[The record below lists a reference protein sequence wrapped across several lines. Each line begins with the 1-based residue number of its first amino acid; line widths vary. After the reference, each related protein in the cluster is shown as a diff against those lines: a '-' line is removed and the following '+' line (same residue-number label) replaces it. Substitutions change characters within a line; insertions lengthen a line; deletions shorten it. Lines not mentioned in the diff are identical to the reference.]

1 MTCLNIL
8 SFFVFGF
15 IAVLNILFII
25 VCIFDEKKGKSSK
38 LEGYNERNSEEI
50 E

>member
-15 IAVLNILFII
+15 IVVLNILFII
-25 VCIFDEKKGKSSK
+25 VCIFDEKTGKSSK
-38 LEGYNERNSEEI
+38 LGGHNECNSEEI

>member
-15 IAVLNILFII
+15 IVVLNILFII

-38 LEGYNERNSEEI
+38 LEEHDGWNAEEM
-50 E
+50 

>member
-8 SFFVFGF
+8 IFFVFGF
-15 IAVLNILFII
+15 FVVLNILFII

-38 LEGYNERNSEEI
+38 LEEHDEWNAEEI
-50 E
+50 